1 MARRNRKGRFVSGK
15 RRSTRRS
22 SRRSGGTRY
31 RTRYIARPR
40 RRGHRGVGGEGLK
53 PSRHTLESWALAAL
67 YGYLEG
73 KARTDSDFLLHK
85 VPKPIPQVGFTGN
98 VALVAWVGGHVAKQP
113 WLKRFG
119 NSVAHVASYQLGL
132 HGSAFSSGDEMF
144 SVSGYGAVSGP
155 GDNMR
160 LTPDKLAEL
169 ANAMHAAASVS
180 GVGAVPYEED
190 VEEAAP

>member
-1 MARRNRKGRFVSGK
+1 MPRRNSKGRFVSSK

-22 SRRSGGTRY
+22 SRRSGGS
-31 RTRYIARPR
+31 RTRVRTVYKTAPR
-40 RRGHRGVGGEGLK
+40 RHRRGVGGEGLK

-73 KARTDSDFLLHK
+73 KARTDSEFILHK

-132 HGSAFSSGDEMF
+132 HGGSFSSGDEMF
-144 SVSGYGAVSGP
+144 SVSGYGLSGP
-155 GDNMR
+155 GDDAR
-160 LTPDKLAEL
+160 LSPQRLAEL
-169 ANAMHAAASVS
+169 ANAMHAAAGGQVS
-180 GVGAVPYEED
+180 GFEDAEVPAE
-190 VEEAAP
+190 